1 MVKGIIS
8 KIKLDNQWHK
18 VESTKG
24 FYLIGIKETVKK
36 LAEKEIASKDIDKIV
51 FEIGI
56 DCGIK
61 NKPITIKYLTLDFK
75 DVTSSSQDINDLT
88 AFIYE
93 QSLPTEFYIR
103 PVSLTKYD
111 GTRITEGSVAISV
124 NINTL

>member
-1 MVKGIIS
+1 MVKNIIS
-8 KIKLDNQWHK
+8 KIKLDKQWYK
-18 VESTKG
+18 VEANKG

-36 LAEKEIASKDIDKIV
+36 LAENEIKSADVDKIT

-61 NKPITIKYLTLDFK
+61 NKPLTIKYLTLDFK
-75 DVTSSSQDINDLT
+75 DVTSSEDINDIT

-93 QSLPTEFYIR
+93 QYLPTEFYIR
-103 PVSLTKYD
+103 PTSFVTFD
-111 GTRITEGSVAISV
+111 GTRYTDKITAVSI

>member
-8 KIKLDNQWHK
+8 RLKLDNQWHK
-18 VESTKG
+18 VEAGKS

-36 LAEKEIASKDIDKIV
+36 LAKNEITSSDVDKIV
-51 FEIGI
+51 FEVGI

-61 NKPITIKYLTLDFK
+61 NKPITIKYITLDFK
-75 DVTSSSQDINDLT
+75 DATSSSQDINDIT
-88 AFIYE
+88 AFIFE

-103 PVSLTKYD
+103 PVSITKID
-111 GTRITEGSVAISV
+111 GTRLTEGETAVSI